1 MTSQFLVPAEVGG
14 AAEGEMELPKSEME
28 RLCLG
33 WVW

>member
-1 MTSQFLVPAEVGG
+1 MMSQFLVPAEGG